1 MYATYF
7 RKTIVG
13 TNAIFLIQR
22 NKDVFIVR
30 SIFDILDELMMIL
43 VIPMFYVYQN
53 KNKYYILFST
63 IYLHSYI
70 VFINS
75 KEFFSQIDQ
84 K

>member
-43 VIPMFYVYQN
+43 VIPMF
-53 KNKYYILFST
+53 LRSFR
-63 IYLHSYI
+63 
-70 VFINS
+70 
-75 KEFFSQIDQ
+75 
-84 K
+84 